1 MGSSS
6 DTITQWLPLSHSL
19 LSPLPNQMKLQDNT
33 HPREHMNPHSPSW
46 VEIWVSPPTAGRP
59 ELGCQ
64 LCFSLALDLKWE
76 PDRPTRLGH
85 HFL

>member
-33 HPREHMNPHSPSW
+33 HPQEHMNPHSPSW
-46 VEIWVSPPTAGRP
+46 VEIWVSPPQQAD
-59 ELGCQ
+59 L
-64 LCFSLALDLKWE
+64 SLAASSASV
-76 PDRPTRLGH
+76 
-85 HFL
+85 